1 MKQLSESSH
10 TRGRLG
16 EQSAVDYLIRS
27 GYQVLVRNFR
37 TKRGEIDIVAV
48 DGTTLVFV
56 EVKSW
61 KAIGFGDLEVSISKR
76 KRRRIIDA
84 SRVYLVQTGRD
95 DRVSVRYD
103 LIFLKGDSMEVHHVR
118 DAFTESTW
126 SG

>member
-37 TKRGEIDIVAV
+37 TRRGEIDIVAV

-61 KAIGFGDLEVSISKR
+61 RAIGFGDLEVSISKR
-76 KRRRIIDA
+76 KQRRIIDA
-84 SRVYLVQTGRD
+84 SRVYLMQTGRD